1 VYNFYPYYLSFIPML
16 QEKKM
21 ELLDALFKMEHGGD
35 PNALLQVPF
44 TLSVNVNFGSLL

>member
-1 VYNFYPYYLSFIPML
+1 ML

-35 PNALLQVPF
+35 PNALLQVP
-44 TLSVNVNFGSLL
+44 LALSISVNLGSLL

>member
-1 VYNFYPYYLSFIPML
+1 
-16 QEKKM
+16 M

-44 TLSVNVNFGSLL
+44 TLFQVMELVKKFTLIDTLSG